1 MAGQPNTEVTEVTVA
16 IGAPAPAQRAHAPDG
31 AWVIAS
37 GSLETLKW
45 VALVLMAADHVNK
58 YVLGEASASLYAMGR
73 LVMPIFGFVLMY
85 NLCRDGALA
94 GGAHLRVMKRLSVFG
109 ALATPAFVV
118 LVGWWPLNILFTLLA
133 APSIVLLWE
142 RGGLPRRILAL
153 AVFLVGGAIVEFWWP
168 ALLCCL
174 GAWAFI
180 RRPSTL
186 RLALWAGATACLALI
201 NGTFAALVAL
211 PLIWG
216 ATQVDIP
223 TSRYRWAFYAFYPAH
238 LTALAVYVALR

>member
-1 MAGQPNTEVTEVTVA
+1 MASRHHTEVTVA
-16 IGAPAPAQRAHAPDG
+16 PVTRRSAHALESPWAISAD
-31 AWVIAS
+31 
-37 GSLETLKW
+37 SLESLKW
-45 VALVLMAADHVNK
+45 VGLVLMAADHVNK

-85 NLCRDGALA
+85 NLCRPGALA
-94 GGAHLRVMKRLSVFG
+94 QGVHLRVMKRLAVFG

-133 APSIVLLWE
+133 ATSIVFLWE
-142 RGGLPRRILAL
+142 RGGVPRRLLAM

-174 GAWAFI
+174 GAWAFV
-180 RRPSTL
+180 RRPSAP
-186 RLALWAGATACLALI
+186 RLALWVGATASLSLI
-201 NGTFAALVAL
+201 NGNFAALVAI

-216 ATQVDIP
+216 ARQVDIP
-223 TSRYRWAFYAFYPAH
+223 MPRSRWAFYAFYPAH